1 MRAIFSTA
9 EDVSASQEGLCSM
22 ERVSEKGIAT
32 KGLYFSQ
39 GVRKVGRMFSEMY
52 LHFSASL
59 KNTKKTKLA
68 FLIRIK
74 D

>member
-9 EDVSASQEGLCSM
+9 EDLSASQEGLCSM

-59 KNTKKTKLA
+59 TYTKKQNWL
-68 FLIRIK
+68 F
-74 D
+74 